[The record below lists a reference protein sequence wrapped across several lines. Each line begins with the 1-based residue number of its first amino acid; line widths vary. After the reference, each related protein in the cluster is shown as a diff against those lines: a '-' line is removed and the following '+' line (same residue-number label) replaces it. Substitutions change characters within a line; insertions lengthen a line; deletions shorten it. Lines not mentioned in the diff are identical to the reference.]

1 MNRCPITYEEC
12 GSGKYSLK
20 GVRKLNPRLK
30 TLNDFPY
37 SADEQRREAVL
48 RASKMSIQGIQPK
61 LSARL
66 DLRSSEFAIADTG
79 GHFIV
84 KPQHYIYTE
93 LPENEDLTMRLAAVF
108 GIETPLHGL
117 VYCKDDTFSY
127 FIRRFDRVGRKR
139 KLPLE
144 DFAQLAGLTRETK
157 YSYSMEKLI
166 ALLGYCTFPE
176 VEKVKLLKRSLFNFL
191 IGNEDMHLK
200 NFSLITID
208 GKVELAPAYDFLNT
222 TIACL
227 SLGKPL
233 DDIEEIALSLN
244 GKKKNLT
251 GNNWINYF
259 GRQRLGLN
267 EKVIEEI
274 LNGLRKTVPQWEE
287 MIGRSFL
294 SEKMKELYLDLLGR
308 RRKVLEV

>member
-1 MNRCPITYEEC
+1 MNRCLITYEEC
-12 GSGKYSLK
+12 GPGKYSLK
-20 GVRKLNPRLK
+20 GLRRLNPRLK

-37 SADEQRREAVL
+37 SALEQRREAVL

-66 DLRSSEFAIADTG
+66 DLQNSEFTIVDTG
-79 GHFIV
+79 GCFIV
-84 KPQHYIYTE
+84 KPQHHIYAE
-93 LPENEDLTMRLAAVF
+93 LPENEDLTMRLAAVA

-117 VYCKDDTFSY
+117 VYCKDGTLSY
-127 FIRRFDRVGRKR
+127 FIKRFDRVGK
-139 KLPLE
+139 KGKVPLE

-166 ALLGYCTFPE
+166 ALLDYCTFPE
-176 VEKVKLLKRSLFNFL
+176 VEKVKLFKRSLFNFL
-191 IGNEDMHLK
+191 VGNEDMHLK

-222 TIACL
+222 TIAFL

-233 DDIEEIALSLN
+233 EDIEEIALTLD

-251 GNNWINYF
+251 GNNWINCF

-267 EKVIEEI
+267 EKVIEGI
-274 LNGLRKTVPQWEE
+274 LSGLKKAVPRWEE
-287 MIGRSFL
+287 IIGRSFL
-294 SEKMKELYLDLLGR
+294 SEKMKELYLDLLAR